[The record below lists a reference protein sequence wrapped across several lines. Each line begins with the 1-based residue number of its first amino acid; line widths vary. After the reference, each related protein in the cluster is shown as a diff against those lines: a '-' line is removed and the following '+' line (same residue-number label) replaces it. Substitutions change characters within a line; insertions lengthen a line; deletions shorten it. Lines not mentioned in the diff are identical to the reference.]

1 MQVTTLGSMNKIL
14 IIVGTVRESRVGRKI
29 ADWYLK
35 EAIKVV
41 PNMELELLD
50 VAELNL
56 PLFHEAFPPMMH
68 QYGEIQQKL
77 ADKIGN
83 ADGFVFITGE
93 YNHSIPGSLKNFLD
107 YIFSEWN
114 YKAAAFVG
122 YGGAASGSRA
132 IEHLIQVMAELK
144 VASVANTMDHIL
156 IRNIFNAVDE
166 SGIPKSEF
174 VSGDVGK
181 QLKELDWWVSALK
194 AARTK

>member
-1 MQVTTLGSMNKIL
+1 MNKIL
-14 IIVGTVRESRVGRKI
+14 IISGTVREGRVSRKI
-29 ADWYLK
+29 ADWYIK
-35 EAIKVV
+35 EAVQAA
-41 PNMELELLD
+41 PDMEFELLD

-56 PLFHEAFPPMMH
+56 PLFDQAMPPMMH
-68 QYGEIQQKL
+68 QYGEVQKKL
-77 ADKIGN
+77 ADKIGS
-83 ADGFVFITGE
+83 ADGFVFVTGE

-132 IEHLIQVMAELK
+132 IEHLIPVLAELK
-144 VASVANTMDHIL
+144 VASVANTMNHIL
-156 IRNIFNAVDE
+156 IRNIFNAIDE

-174 VSGDVGK
+174 VSGDIGK

-194 AARTK
+194 VARSK

>member
-1 MQVTTLGSMNKIL
+1 MNKIL
-14 IIVGTVRESRVGRKI
+14 IIAGTVREGRVGRKI
-29 ADWYLK
+29 ADWYLI
-35 EAIKVV
+35 EAVKVA
-41 PNMELELLD
+41 PNMKFELLD

-56 PLFHEAFPPMMH
+56 PLFHEVFPPMMH
-68 QYGEIQQKL
+68 QYGKIQQKL
-77 ADKIGN
+77 ADKIGS
-83 ADGFVFITGE
+83 ADGFVFVTGE

-132 IEHLIQVMAELK
+132 IEHLIQVMTELK
-144 VASVANTMDHIL
+144 VVSVGSTMDHIL

-166 SGIPKSEF
+166 SGIPKPEF
-174 VSGDVGK
+174 VSGDIGK

-194 AARTK
+194 AGRTK